1 MNCTLGIDTSCYT
14 TSVALAGY
22 GRVVASERKLLTV
35 AEGERGLRQSDG
47 VFQHTTRLHALL
59 EALMSGVQDVRVAAV
74 CASTR
79 PRDVDDSYMPVFL
92 VGESMG
98 RGIAAALGVPVL
110 AKLPLD
116 PAVNALVDAG
126 RVEDVQRP
134 ELQDFIDVLKG
145 YGD

>member
-14 TSVALAGY
+14 TSVALAGD

-59 EALMSGVQDVRVAAV
+59 EALMSGVQGVRVAAV

-98 RGIAAALGVPVL
+98 RGSAAALGVPV
-110 AKLPLD
+110 
-116 PAVNALVDAG
+116 
-126 RVEDVQRP
+126 
-134 ELQDFIDVLKG
+134 
-145 YGD
+145 